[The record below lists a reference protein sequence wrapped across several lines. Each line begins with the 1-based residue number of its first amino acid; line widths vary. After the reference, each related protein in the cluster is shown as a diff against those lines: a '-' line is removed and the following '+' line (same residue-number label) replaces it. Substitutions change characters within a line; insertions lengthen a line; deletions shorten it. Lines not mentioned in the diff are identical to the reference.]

1 LPINEV
7 CRLIDEAIHGKMFGN
22 LHFFVNSVEFIADA
36 LTRSGLTSEQVRIV
50 CSNNSN
56 PGKGK
61 KTNQRKLGDH
71 FRIST
76 TTDEVKLVNFYT
88 STCFEGCDIYDE
100 NGRTYI
106 VSDKYKSYTL
116 LDISTLIIQIC
127 GRIRNSRYNTE
138 ACHIF
143 SETRYNKFVT
153 LDEFKAHSEN
163 QVEKAKSWICEVN
176 KMNSESRNIT
186 IQLIEKNNKSG
197 LNEMYIFKQ
206 GDKLH
211 LDENLIKLDIVNFKI
226 THHIYSSRIILADE
240 YRKYGFDVSN
250 SVEIIF
256 TDKLLANSKAR
267 VSFEQLFVE
276 YAKLKKEI
284 PLFFFGN
291 MGERI
296 SLIEQE
302 KPLVKEAYEILGED
316 RVKALR
322 YNVSNIK
329 RAIIG
334 SSMNTSTDNKILQCL
349 HEIGVQS
356 GTIKTS
362 KEWKEILQSIYE
374 ALVIKETLKKFK
386 SAKAT
391 DLEQWFEVK
400 KTTPKIDG
408 KTTDCFTII
417 KPKLLYI

>member
-1 LPINEV
+1 
-7 CRLIDEAIHGKMFGN
+7 MFGN

-56 PGKGK
+56 LGKGK
-61 KTNQRKLGDH
+61 KTNQQKLGNR
-71 FRIST
+71 FSIST

-106 VSDKYKSYTL
+106 VSDKFKSHTL

-143 SETRYNKFVT
+143 SETRYNQFVT
-153 LDEFKAHSEN
+153 LDEFKVHSEN
-163 QVEKAKSWICEVN
+163 QIQDAKIWICDIN
-176 KMNSESRNIT
+176 KMNPRSRNTT
-186 IQLIEKNNKSG
+186 IKLIEKNNKSG
-197 LNEMYIFKQ
+197 LNELYIFKQ
-206 GDKLH
+206 GDNYY

-226 THHIYSSRIILADE
+226 THQLYSSRITLADE

-250 SVEIIF
+250 AVEMIF
-256 TDKLLANSKAR
+256 TDKLIENPKAR
-267 VSFEQLFVE
+267 VSFKQVFVE

-284 PLFFFGN
+284 PLFFLGN
-291 MGERI
+291 IDDRI
-296 SLIEQE
+296 RLIEKE
-302 KPLVKEAYEILGED
+302 KPLVQEAYEILGED
-316 RVKALR
+316 RVKSLG
-322 YNVSNIK
+322 YNISNIK

-334 SSMNTSTDNKILQCL
+334 NSTNISTDNKILRCL
-349 HEIGVQS
+349 HDIGVQT
-356 GTIKTS
+356 GTMKTG
-362 KEWKEILQSIYE
+362 KEWKETLQSIYE
-374 ALVIKETLKKFK
+374 ALDIKETFKKFK
-386 SAKAT
+386 TAKAT
-391 DLEQWFEVK
+391 DLGHWFEIK

-408 KTTDCFTII
+408 KSTDCYTII
-417 KPKLLYI
+417 GPKLLYI